1 LIAKLNYVCL
11 SGAELKW
18 QYSSFFAA
26 IFHFGG
32 KIKTAPARCWTVLLH
47 NHILKRLTAVG
58 IFLKVNA
65 AFKARRKFARRK
77 ISEYWR

>member
-1 LIAKLNYVCL
+1 MAV
-11 SGAELKW
+11 SG
-18 QYSSFFAA
+18 FFAT
-26 IFHFGG
+26 ILNFGR

-47 NHILKRLTAVG
+47 NHILKRFASIW

-65 AFKARRKFARRK
+65 AFKSRRKFASRK